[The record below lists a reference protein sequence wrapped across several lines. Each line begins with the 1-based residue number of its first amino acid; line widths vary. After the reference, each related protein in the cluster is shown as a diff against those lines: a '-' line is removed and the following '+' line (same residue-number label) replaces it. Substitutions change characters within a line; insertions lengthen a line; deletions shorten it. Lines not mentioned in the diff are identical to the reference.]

1 VCGGTYVY
9 FHDSKLCDDRII
21 NELFKTSRYQG
32 TIEEY
37 REDFSAQIND
47 LKGECRK
54 LELKYLQD
62 EHDIIIGL
70 PPHEKE
76 RGETLNEFKNRI
88 KKLLILLGI
97 GRDLEFF
104 NTTYYSDVTPR
115 KNVSY

>member
-1 VCGGTYVY
+1 VWGTYV
-9 FHDSKLCDDRII
+9 FFNDSKLCDDRII

-37 REDFSAQIND
+37 REDFSAQVND

-54 LELKYLQD
+54 LELNYLQD

-70 PPHEKE
+70 SPHEKE
-76 RGETLNEFKNRI
+76 HDETLDEFKNRI
-88 KKLLILLGI
+88 EKSLILLGI
-97 GRDLEFF
+97 DSDLEFF
-104 NTTYYSDVTPR
+104 NTTYYSDITPR